1 MHNTGNYMEQGG
13 RRWVVGG
20 ELALTDTGKI
30 TKGGKEIE
38 FEFGG
43 GGSKSTVSH
52 LEPIADPTKATIEE
66 VATAYNA
73 LLAALKA

>member
-1 MHNTGNYMEQGG
+1 MHNTDNYMEQGG

-38 FEFGG
+38 FGG

-52 LEPIADPTKATIEE
+52 LKPIADPTKATIEE